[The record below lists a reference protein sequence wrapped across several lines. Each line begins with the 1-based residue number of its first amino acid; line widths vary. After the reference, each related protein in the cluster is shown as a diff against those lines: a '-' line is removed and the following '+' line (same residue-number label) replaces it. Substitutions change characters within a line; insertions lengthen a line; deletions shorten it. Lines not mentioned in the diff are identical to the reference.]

1 MMVAAE
7 PMLLAQESA
16 STKGI
21 GFKDALIADTQIT
34 GVKARQTISLATTAE
49 RRAEEKMSAKRNTSG
64 FVTNLT
70 MPKATF
76 V

>member
-1 MMVAAE
+1 VA
-7 PMLLAQESA
+7 
-16 STKGI
+16 
-21 GFKDALIADTQIT
+21 TQIT

-64 FVTNLT
+64 LVTNLT
-70 MPKATF
+70 MLKATL